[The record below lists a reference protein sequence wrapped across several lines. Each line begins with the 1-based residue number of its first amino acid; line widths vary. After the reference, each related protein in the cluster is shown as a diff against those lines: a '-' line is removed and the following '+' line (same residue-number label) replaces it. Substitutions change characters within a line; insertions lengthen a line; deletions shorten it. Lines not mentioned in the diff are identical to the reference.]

1 MFLDLPNVL
10 QFLCFAKHT
19 SLLLETGE
27 IELGFGSEAED
38 EVEDGEAG
46 DEAESV
52 GTHLP
57 VVLQSDVGDVVGDS
71 GFRCHALRRHGKNT
85 AHHGVGAQ
93 AQLSNADWLGREQRH
108 ESVDVKLEEG
118 CASVCRFEGRRHCFP
133 PAAVIRHGAPAPQMR
148 PLRTAY
154 GHGEA

>member
-52 GTHLP
+52 GADLP
-57 VVLQSDVGDVVGDS
+57 V
-71 GFRCHALRRHGKNT
+71 
-85 AHHGVGAQ
+85 
-93 AQLSNADWLGREQRH
+93 
-108 ESVDVKLEEG
+108 
-118 CASVCRFEGRRHCFP
+118 
-133 PAAVIRHGAPAPQMR
+133 
-148 PLRTAY
+148 
-154 GHGEA
+154 